1 LHFYLQCRFQKKEEV
16 TLRGNLGF
24 PWFGDDLAA
33 KKNKTGAPEV
43 SLPGKNERE
52 INVLK
57 HELVPAHRI
66 LADGER
72 ENLLEKFNIV
82 AKQLPKILSAD
93 PVVKAADAKVGD
105 VLEITR
111 KSLSAGVAVYYRL
124 VVA

>member
-1 LHFYLQCRFQKKEEV
+1 M
-16 TLRGNLGF
+16 
-24 PWFGDDLAA
+24 AA